1 MWMQLIHTDISRKKI
16 FLIDFALQIES
27 RKTSVEFPSGELWNS
42 LSANQ
47 SVNALCVYMQH
58 DLANVALRKIKTK

>member
-1 MWMQLIHTDISRKKI
+1 MWMQLIHTDHYEKI
-16 FLIDFALQIES
+16 FLIDFTLQIES

-47 SVNALCVYMQH
+47 SVNALYAH
-58 DLANVALRKIKTK
+58 DLSNVALRKIKTKCR